1 MDEFWST
8 LLATIIGAA
17 FAGAF
22 TMLIFTR
29 ETRQAYQ
36 ARLDDALAGIVLA
49 IPARVR
55 ELDQYQKLLDEAEDN
70 ESSEAPAAEFLA
82 PGPYELGVRLE
93 AARMIARGEDAKT
106 LGEVASAFY
115 SLVSLHPKAQRA
127 RLSQLPE
134 LMRKWRHGELGKQ
147 PWSTFSRFAFDV
159 DRRAGFSAPPP
170 WDPINRIVTKLP
182 KQKRPRGR
190 FWK

>member
-1 MDEFWST
+1 MDGFWST
-8 LLATIIGAA
+8 LIATIVGAA
-17 FAGAF
+17 FAGAVTWF
-22 TMLIFTR
+22 VFA
-29 ETRQAYQ
+29 RQSHQGYT

-55 ELDQYQKLLDEAEDN
+55 ELDEYQAHIDQLDED
-70 ESSEAPAAEFLA
+70 APSRDPDSDPLP
-82 PGPYELGVRLE
+82 PGPYEIGVRLE

-115 SLVSLHPKAQRA
+115 SLVSLPTLAQRA

-147 PWSTFSRFAFDV
+147 PWSTFTRLAFDV
-159 DRRAGFSAPPP
+159 DRRAGMTPPPP
-170 WDPINRIVTKLP
+170 WDPIRRIVTKVNNP
-182 KQKRPRGR
+182 QQPE
-190 FWK
+190 

>member
-22 TMLIFTR
+22 TVLIFTR
-29 ETRQAYQ
+29 ESRQACQ
-36 ARLDDALAGIVLA
+36 ARLDDALSGIVLA
-49 IPARVR
+49 IPTRVR
-55 ELDQYQKLLDEAEDN
+55 ELDEYQRHLDEV
-70 ESSEAPAAEFLA
+70 EAGGSPEAADIDRLA

-93 AARMIARGEDAKT
+93 AARMVARGEDAKT

-115 SLVSLHPKAQRA
+115 SIVSLHPKAQRA

-147 PWSTFSRFAFDV
+147 PWSTFTRFAFDV

-170 WDPINRIVTKLP
+170 WDPINRTVTKLP
-182 KQKRPRGR
+182 TPKRPGR
-190 FWK
+190 RERE